1 MSVNIAVFASVA
13 GFFGCL
19 RRSDLMSRVPS
30 QGKLS
35 PKSEVQIADKGL
47 ELDAYELAVL
57 FSVAAATFSMCF

>member
-1 MSVNIAVFASVA
+1 MRANIAVIASVV

-19 RRSDLMSRVPS
+19 RRSDFMSRIPS

-35 PKSEVQIADKGL
+35 PESEVQITDKGQT
-47 ELDAYELAVL
+47 LDAYELAVL